1 VGSGVCV
8 GHRQSQKENST
19 LKIRVSYKAA
29 NSNSKEV
36 QFRLKFCAVLLIDT
50 YPAAHAAAAA
60 ARRSGRT
67 CRSHWVLGY
76 GVTSNVTLGHG
87 HGHRPRPHTSFVVE
101 KVSSDFSN

>member
-1 VGSGVCV
+1 M
-8 GHRQSQKENST
+8 
-19 LKIRVSYKAA
+19 SYKAA

-67 CRSHWVLGY
+67 CRFPLGAWVL
-76 GVTSNVTLGHG
+76 VNAKALGPQEGLSLIHI
-87 HGHRPRPHTSFVVE
+87 
-101 KVSSDFSN
+101 